1 MLLRGGLIMKNTKSS
16 SYILILLIALL
27 TLVSGAYNF
36 YRTTILSSIAFSN
49 PILYFFLRHIAYGL
63 INMILVMV
71 HYYGIS
77 YCYKD
82 TKYLEILSLLSI
94 VLGIAVTIIY
104 KNIMVFFWVDSLA
117 LLFGFT
123 LIHLFLQRK

>member
-1 MLLRGGLIMKNTKSS
+1 M
-16 SYILILLIALL
+16 
-27 TLVSGAYNF
+27 
-36 YRTTILSSIAFSN
+36 TILDSIAFSN
-49 PILYFFLRHIAYGL
+49 PTLYFFLRYIAYGL
-63 INMILVMV
+63 INMVLVMV

-77 YCYKD
+77 DCYKD

-94 VLGIAVTIIY
+94 VLAIAVTIIS
-104 KNIMVFFWVDSLA
+104 KNIIVFFGVDSLA

>member
-1 MLLRGGLIMKNTKSS
+1 MKNTKSS

-36 YRTTILSSIAFSN
+36 YRTTILSPIAFSN
-49 PILYFFLRHIAYGL
+49 PIPYFFLRHIAYGL
-63 INMILVMV
+63 INMISVMV
-71 HYYGIS
+71 HYYGTS

-82 TKYLEILSLLSI
+82 AKYLEILSILSI
-94 VLGIAVTIIY
+94 VLAIAVTIIS
-104 KNIMVFFWVDSLA
+104 KNIMVSLWVDSLA

-123 LIHLFLQRK
+123 LIHLFSQRK

>member
-1 MLLRGGLIMKNTKSS
+1 MRRTKNKF
-16 SYILILLIALL
+16 LHFIAF
-27 TLVSGAYNF
+27 SGAYNF
-36 YRTTILSSIAFSN
+36 YKTTILSPIAFSN
-49 PILYFFLRHIAYGL
+49 PTLYFFLRYIAYGL

-71 HYYGIS
+71 HYHGIS

-82 TKYLEILSLLSI
+82 TKYLEILSILSI
-94 VLGIAVTIIY
+94 VLAIAVTIIS
-104 KNIMVFFWVDSLA
+104 KNIMVSLWVDSLA